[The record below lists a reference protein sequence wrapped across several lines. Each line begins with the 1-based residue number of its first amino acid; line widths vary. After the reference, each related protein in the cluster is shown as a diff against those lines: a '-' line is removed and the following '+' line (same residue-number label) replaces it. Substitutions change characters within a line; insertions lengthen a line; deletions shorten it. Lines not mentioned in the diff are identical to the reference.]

1 MKEQYLMQ
9 EERKL
14 LECLRENY
22 NCRKIYFDSEI
33 GEWTVLSENEDGMF
47 VRATFNECT
56 FTLDRF
62 NVFDIS
68 ELLK

>member
-1 MKEQYLMQ
+1 MKEQYLMK

-14 LECLRENY
+14 LEFLRENY
-22 NCRKIYFDSEI
+22 NCTTIYFDGGI
-33 GEWTVLSENEDGMF
+33 GEWTILSENTNGMF
-47 VRATFNECT
+47 TRATFDECT

>member
-1 MKEQYLMQ
+1 MKKQYLMI

-22 NCRKIYFDSEI
+22 NCKKIYFDGEI
-33 GEWTVLSENEDGMF
+33 GEWTVLSENKDGMF

-56 FTLDRF
+56 FTLNRF
-62 NVFDIS
+62 DVFDIS

>member
-1 MKEQYLMQ
+1 MQ

-22 NCRKIYFDSEI
+22 NCTKIYFDSEI
-33 GEWTVLSENEDGMF
+33 EKWTVLSENENGLF
-47 VRATFNECT
+47 ERATFNECT

-62 NVFDIS
+62 NVLDIS
-68 ELLK
+68 QLLK

>member
-1 MKEQYLMQ
+1 MKEQYLMK

-22 NCRKIYFDSEI
+22 NCTKIYFDGEI
-33 GEWTVLSENEDGMF
+33 EEWTVLSENKNGMF
-47 VRATFNECT
+47 VRATFDEST
-56 FTLDRF
+56 FTLHRF
-62 NVFDIS
+62 GVFDIS